1 MNEELTF
8 NPKGNLTIEDVKTWM
23 DGGTVTVITRDKESN
38 NFEIEFVQKVSL
50 VRRDNLP
57 CPGSL
62 LLDRKEVEIRSEL
75 ESKIIS
81 SVKTA
86 DWGQKIIE
94 KERGL
99 FRQMI
104 TDCVDFITSDKY
116 IEVSKKVGRI
126 N

>member
-1 MNEELTF
+1 MKSQLTF
-8 NPKGNLTIEDVKTWM
+8 NPTGQLTIEDVHAWM
-23 DGGTVTVITRDKESN
+23 DGGSVTLVTRDRDSN
-38 NFEIEFVQKVSL
+38 QFEIEFVQKAFL
-50 VRRDNLP
+50 KKQDNLP
-57 CPGSL
+57 YPGSL
-62 LLDRKEVEIRSEL
+62 LLDKQEIEIRSEL

-94 KERGL
+94 KEKKL
-99 FRQMI
+99 LRQMI